1 MEEVSFIKNLGN
13 DVLGVPSSDAESEPL
28 PRRCQVAMESKR
40 VRLLPVLELFL
51 PTATICTLL
60 WIGDW
65 EYTGMFYSFVK
76 SNQATMQIMVQVIS
90 HILAML
96 QVSSICAVLNLSTR
110 YRSLHRSTSLQ
121 DLCLWI
127 ALSTARIDLNLP
139 TPHLLTASAFVAA
152 TLLPGALWAGALS
165 PMFVLKSQGLGD
177 QLLPAFTDHSKAKW
191 DT

>member
-1 MEEVSFIKNLGN
+1 MSSRHGVEAGTASSRARAISPHSHYLYLIVDWRLRIYG
-13 DVLGVPSSDAESEPL
+13 DVLQLCE
-28 PRRCQVAMESKR
+28 
-40 VRLLPVLELFL
+40 
-51 PTATICTLL
+51 
-60 WIGDW
+60 
-65 EYTGMFYSFVK
+65 

-127 ALSTARIDLNLP
+127 ALSTARVDLNLP
-139 TPHLLTASAFVAA
+139 TPHLLIASAFVAA

-165 PMFVLKSQGLGD
+165 PCLF
-177 QLLPAFTDHSKAKW
+177 
-191 DT
+191 